1 MSVLERTTVIPQG
14 SYAADPAHSSVE
26 FGVRHMGLATIRGRA
41 SAVAATLDA
50 TGGTP
55 VLEGTIDAASL
66 TTYDEQRDGH
76 LASPDFFDSARFPTI
91 TFHSSEFD
99 PQADG
104 SFRLA
109 GELTMKGVTKPVELH
124 ATVTGSGQDP
134 WGNERIGLDISG
146 ILRRSEYG
154 VSWNAPLPGGGLL
167 LDDRVQ
173 LEASFSFVKQG

>member
-1 MSVLERTTVIPQG
+1 MNTQPSSRRAATPPIPRT
-14 SYAADPAHSSVE
+14 
-26 FGVRHMGLATIRGRA
+26 RA
-41 SAVAATLDA
+41 SSSASATWAWPPSAAAPLRVAATLDA
-50 TGGTP
+50 TGDSP
-55 VLEGTIDAASL
+55 VLEGTIDAAGL

-91 TFHSSEFD
+91 SFHSSEFD

-109 GELTMKGVTKPVELH
+109 GELTMKGVTKPIDLQ

-134 WGNERIGLDISG
+134 WGNERVGLDISG